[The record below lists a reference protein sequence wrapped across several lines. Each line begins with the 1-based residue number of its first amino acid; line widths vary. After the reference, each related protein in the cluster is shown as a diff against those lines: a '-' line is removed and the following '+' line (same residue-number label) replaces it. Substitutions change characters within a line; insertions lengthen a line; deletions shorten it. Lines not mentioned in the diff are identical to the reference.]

1 MKTIIRGLLTT
12 VLVFTFTMVP
22 TVIFAEK
29 SVNEKLIGEYTKE
42 EVSKQMTTTLQQE
55 LPELTTKE
63 IEIIQT
69 KIDNSKTINDIINKY
84 TNRILKDLSSDK
96 VENINIKNDIATILE
111 ENKSIV
117 EETLD
122 RKIADEDYDRVIDEI
137 VNNDALDDAYKHLIE
152 DTKNNMPKE
161 TKTMIEGYNT
171 ITSDQFIITTII
183 ISIVSIILI
192 ALLKKPYYK
201 WIVNVGIAGI
211 ISSLF
216 ICLIGASIVL
226 LLNIVIDT
234 LDQPISISATP
245 MFVTAAIMLIISV
258 VLIIINNTLDKK
270 LEQKQVKA

>member
-122 RKIADEDYDRVIDEI
+122 KKIADEDYDRVIDEI
-137 VNNDALDDAYKHLIE
+137 VNNYALDDAYKHLIE

>member
-122 RKIADEDYDRVIDEI
+122 RKIADEDYDRVIHEI
-137 VNNDALDDAYKHLIE
+137 VNNDALDNAYKHLIE

-234 LDQPISISATP
+234 LDQPISISASP

>member
-122 RKIADEDYDRVIDEI
+122 KKIADEDYDRVIDEI
-137 VNNDALDDAYKHLIE
+137 VNNDALDNAYKHLIE

-234 LDQPISISATP
+234 LDQPISISASP

>member
-122 RKIADEDYDRVIDEI
+122 KKIADEDYDRVIDEI

>member
-122 RKIADEDYDRVIDEI
+122 RKIADEDYDRVIHEI
-137 VNNDALDDAYKHLIE
+137 VNNDALDNAYKHLIE

>member
-1 MKTIIRGLLTT
+1 MKTLMRGLLTT

-22 TVIFAEK
+22 TVIFTEK

-84 TNRILKDLSSDK
+84 TDRILKDLSSDE

-122 RKIADEDYDRVIDEI
+122 KKISDEDYDRVIDEI

-161 TKTMIEGYNT
+161 TKAMIEGYNT
-171 ITSDQFIITTII
+171 ITSDQFIITSII

-226 LLNIVIDT
+226 LLNIVVDT
-234 LDQPISISATP
+234 LEQPISISATP
-245 MFVTAAIMLIISV
+245 MFITAAIMLIISV
-258 VLIIINNTLDKK
+258 VLIVINNILDKK
-270 LEQKQVKA
+270 LEQKEVKA

>member
-270 LEQKQVKA
+270 IEQKQVKA

>member
-234 LDQPISISATP
+234 LDQPISISASP

>member
-245 MFVTAAIMLIISV
+245 MFITAAIMLIISV

>member
-137 VNNDALDDAYKHLIE
+137 VNNDALDNAYKHLIE

-234 LDQPISISATP
+234 LDQPISISASP